1 MNDFVAVKIGDIN
14 MNADPSAHSSKTENR
29 SARTFDLRYKVEQVQ
44 DDQNRV
50 KLSFYSSE
58 DVMLHGLQMSLNI
71 FGESP
76 EVMDGLLSVGDD
88 DVYYNGREWRISF
101 ANDRIQTLSKDKP
114 LFYLEVDNSNWLTLN
129 AGHFKNE
136 VYTNDGLDIHNINL
150 VNISTE
156 VHQAAF
162 VVDQNVPNP
171 FRDQTSISF
180 ELPET
185 GEVRFEL
192 KNIKGELIH
201 SDAKVYNK
209 GRNTIEFKRNTLLT
223 SGVYYYTVTSSDASA
238 TYKMIILE

>member
-1 MNDFVAVKIGDIN
+1 
-14 MNADPSAHSSKTENR
+14 
-29 SARTFDLRYKVEQVQ
+29 VQ

-50 KLSFYSSE
+50 KLSFYASE
-58 DVMLHGLQMSLNI
+58 DVVLHGLQMSLNI
-71 FGESP
+71 FGASP
-76 EVMDGLLSVGDD
+76 KVTEGLLSVGDD
-88 DVYYNGREWRISF
+88 DVYYNGREWRISY
-101 ANDRIQTLSKDKP
+101 ANDRAQTISKDKP
-114 LFYLEVDNSNWLTLN
+114 LFYLEVDKSNWLTLN

-136 VYTNDGLDIHNINL
+136 VYANEGFDIHHLKL

-185 GEVRFEL
+185 GEVRFEV
-192 KNIKGELIH
+192 KNIKGELMY
-201 SDAKVYNK
+201 SDSKVYDK
-209 GRNTIEFKRNTLLT
+209 GRNTIEFKRNASLT